1 MSLRLV
7 SSISGIIT
15 NSSTEVFMIQGPD
28 ALRQMVGS
36 GVYRK
41 YKDRFFQI
49 KTEEDVE
56 SLVRYSIPRHSY
68 VYIGSLGNKDVLTY
82 RNLALNYPE
91 LEEKFWEI
99 FKPIIIKSLNLPII
113 IYYDYINNQRILNRL
128 LELYPNNDGEVEN
141 EYYYRW
147 SND

>member
-15 NSSTEVFMIQGPD
+15 NSSTEVFIIQGPD

-68 VYIGSLGNKDVLTY
+68 VYIGSLGNKDVSTD
-82 RNLALNYPE
+82 RNLALNNPE
-91 LEEKFWEI
+91 
-99 FKPIIIKSLNLPII
+99 
-113 IYYDYINNQRILNRL
+113 
-128 LELYPNNDGEVEN
+128 
-141 EYYYRW
+141 
-147 SND
+147 